1 MNAQGSGAQTPGV
14 FGAPR
19 TLPSLFRAADAASNR
34 GQRHYLT
41 LTWTALGVLVFAAA
55 VGPFMEG
62 IGEGETKVPS
72 ILAAIGLFFATALRA
87 YALAT
92 RPERTWYEG
101 RALAE
106 STKTVAWRYAVAAA
120 PFPADVDNARERFVQ
135 RLREIMTGFEDVP
148 LESDNL
154 GSQITPEME
163 ALRAA
168 SLDERKHAYKTSR
181 VQDQRQWYSSR
192 AEHHLRSYH
201 RFALLTLGLE
211 MAGGSLAVLKAAGV
225 IDFDLVSLAAAAAS
239 ALIAWENANQH
250 STLAKAYN
258 IAAQEL
264 GSIYDIVESQRDE
277 PAWSNFVDQAEEAI
291 SREHTTW
298 RASRT
303 GSPLRA
309 PGDGLLASDQ
319 EHFRDAV

>member
-1 MNAQGSGAQTPGV
+1 M
-14 FGAPR
+14 
-19 TLPSLFRAADAASNR
+19 
-34 GQRHYLT
+34 
-41 LTWTALGVLVFAAA
+41 TWSALAVLVFAAA
-55 VGPFMEG
+55 AGPFLNGVGAEDSN
-62 IGEGETKVPS
+62 VPA

-92 RPERTWYEG
+92 RPERAWYEG

-106 STKTVAWRYAVAAA
+106 STKTVAWRYAVGAA
-120 PFPADVDNARERFVQ
+120 PFTTGLDAPRERFVQ
-135 RLREIMTGFEDVP
+135 RLREIMAGFEEVP
-148 LESDNL
+148 LDADDA

-168 SLDERKHAYKTSR
+168 SLAERKQAYKR
-181 VQDQRQWYSSR
+181 DRIQDQRHWYASR
-192 AEHHLRSYH
+192 AAHHRRAHQRY
-201 RFALLTLGLE
+201 ALLTLGLE
-211 MAGGSLAVLKAAGV
+211 LAGGSLAVLKAAGA

-264 GSIYDIVESQRDE
+264 GSIYDIVDSPPDE
-277 PAWSNFVDQAEEAI
+277 AAWSAFVDQAEEAI

-309 PGDGLLASDQ
+309 PGDGLAAASQ
-319 EHFRDAV
+319 EQPRDAS

>member
-1 MNAQGSGAQTPGV
+1 MNAQTPSSEPGAA

-19 TLPSLFRAADAASNR
+19 TLPSLFRAADAASAR

-55 VGPFMEG
+55 VGPLLEG
-62 IGEGETKVPS
+62 IGEGGSKVPA
-72 ILAAIGLFFATALRA
+72 ILAAIALFFATALRA

-106 STKTVAWRYAVAAA
+106 STKTVAWRFAVAAA
-120 PFPADVDNARERFVQ
+120 PFPADIDSSRERFVQ
-135 RLREIMTGFEDVP
+135 RLREILSGFEDVP
-148 LESDNL
+148 LESDDL

-168 SLDERKHAYKTSR
+168 SLDERKRAYKTSR

-192 AEHHLRSYH
+192 AEHHLKSYH

-211 MAGGSLAVLKAAGV
+211 LAGGSLAVLKAAGA

-277 PAWSNFVDQAEEAI
+277 QAWSSFVDQAEEAI

-309 PGDGLLASDQ
+309 PGDGLLAGEQ
-319 EHFRDAV
+319 EHYRDAD